1 MGKPLQSATTVK
13 LPWTTFEGLLVCVEL
28 DLNLFQIQDSI
39 QQGANRATGEGVF
52 ERELHLQVSRIT
64 QRRPSR
70 MIRDLCQAK
79 EMRAGERAE
88 LAGKHN
94 QGISFIFWLI
104 KIVLMLMQ

>member
-13 LPWTTFEGLLVCVEL
+13 LPWTTSEGLLVCVEL

-64 QRRPSR
+64 LPWCR

-104 KIVLMLMQ
+104 KVVLMLMQ

>member
-13 LPWTTFEGLLVCVEL
+13 LPWTTSEGLLVCVEL

-64 QRRPSR
+64 QHLVQNDQRFVSGQ
-70 MIRDLCQAK
+70 RDASW
-79 EMRAGERAE
+79 RT
-88 LAGKHN
+88 
-94 QGISFIFWLI
+94 S
-104 KIVLMLMQ
+104 